1 MKAKFLI
8 SGIFLSMI
16 LSTACAKTDSEP
28 ETPVADKSE
37 ATPVEQEAIAPA
49 ESSAESSPPE
59 KSGFHFSDAMRIPV
73 DGSSLESFESSLETI
88 KSKADPSEYT
98 TLTGAIDYLLLYD
111 LGARRDRAKLAQ
123 RLDGL
128 TGEQIVARVDWG
140 K

>member
-8 SGIFLSMI
+8 NGILLSMI

-28 ETPVADKSE
+28 EAPVADNSE
-37 ATPVEQEAIAPA
+37 AASLIQEAIAPA
-49 ESSAESSPPE
+49 ESSPQE
-59 KSGFHFSDAMRIPV
+59 KSEFHFSDAMRIPV
-73 DGSSLESFESSLETI
+73 DGSSLESFESSLEAI
-88 KSKADPSEYT
+88 KSKADAAEYK

-128 TGEQIVARVDWG
+128 TGEQIVERVDWG